1 MPSPRAKKSTIPEMD
16 ARINCVY
23 DSLLKGLSK
32 TQIVRHA
39 ADEWGISERQTETYI
54 QRARDLQR
62 LDAELERPAWLAQAV
77 AKLQELER
85 RASENGN
92 YFAAMRAIEL
102 QAKLLRFEMS

>member
-23 DSLLKGLSK
+23 DFLLKGLSK
-32 TQIVRHA
+32 TQIQRYA
-39 ADEWGISERQTETYI
+39 AEEWSVAERTVETYI

-62 LDAELERPAWLAQAV
+62 LDAELERPQWLAQAV

>member
-23 DSLLKGLSK
+23 DLLLKGVSN
-32 TQIVRHA
+32 TQIKRYA
-39 ADEWGISERQTETYI
+39 AEEWSVAERTVETYI

-62 LDAELERPAWLAQAV
+62 LDAELERPQWLAQAV

-102 QAKLLRFEMS
+102 QAKLFRFEMS